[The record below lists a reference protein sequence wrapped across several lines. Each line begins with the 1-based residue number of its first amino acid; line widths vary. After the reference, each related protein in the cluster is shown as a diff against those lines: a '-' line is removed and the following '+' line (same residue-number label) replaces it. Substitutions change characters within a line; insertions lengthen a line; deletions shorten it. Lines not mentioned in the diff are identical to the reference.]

1 MPEKM
6 TFKIQTFYF
15 YFRGKS
21 NDPYNEFN
29 EVTAKKP
36 FEPPMVG
43 PIYPHIDTTNQFN
56 PKIEKT
62 KGPVDRMAGPIY
74 EGIEIHNQF
83 NQVDERVRGD
93 IVMVWIPEK
102 DLKYIYIFKR
112 TV

>member
-1 MPEKM
+1 M
-6 TFKIQTFYF
+6 
-15 YFRGKS
+15 
-21 NDPYNEFN
+21 
-29 EVTAKKP
+29 TAKKP

>member
-1 MPEKM
+1 M
-6 TFKIQTFYF
+6 
-15 YFRGKS
+15 
-21 NDPYNEFN
+21 
-29 EVTAKKP
+29 TAKKP

-56 PKIEKT
+56 PKIEKI

-93 IVMVWIPEK
+93 IVMVSSLNLFYCK
-102 DLKYIYIFKR
+102 RSQKKSSDLFCQY
-112 TV
+112 